1 MKPVLQIFLILVYF
15 SVPVSAIAGENG
27 KPVHL
32 FILSGQSN
40 MQRMKPEETF
50 IPVLK
55 QTFPD
60 AECLVVKEAQG
71 GKPIRCWYKNSTQ
84 PPYGQS
90 KLQVIPNGEIYD
102 SLMKKVR
109 SAIGNKKPST
119 VTFLWMQGEADSRGD
134 AAAYEEALLGILAQ
148 LETDLER
155 KDINFVIGRL
165 NTFGKTDSWNALRQ
179 VQVKVAESSPRGAWV
194 DTDDLDGE
202 KADLHHTPEGY
213 RKLGERFGEKAAALV
228 KASMEKNHSGVPH

>member
-1 MKPVLQIFLILVYF
+1 MNPNQLLIPILFLCAI
-15 SVPVSAIAGENG
+15 PVSATAGESG

-40 MQRMKPEETF
+40 MQRMKPEESF
-50 IPVLK
+50 VPALK
-55 QTFPD
+55 KALPE
-60 AECLVVKEAQG
+60 AECIIVKEAQG

-90 KLQVIPNGEIYD
+90 NQPAIPNGGIYD
-102 SLMKKVR
+102 ALMKKVQ

-165 NTFGKTDSWNALRQ
+165 NTFGKTDSWNALRN

-202 KADLHHTPEGY
+202 KVDLHHTPEGY
-213 RKLGERFGEKAAALV
+213 RKLGERFAEKAAALV
-228 KASMEKNHSGVPH
+228 KASLETINEKP